1 MEGYEMLVLSRK
13 VGDAVLIGDGIKV
26 FVVKLEGGRVR
37 LGVEAPESV
46 RILRGELEDRTE
58 VPAVHGR
65 IPTACR

>member
-1 MEGYEMLVLSRK
+1 MLVLSRK

-58 VPAVHGR
+58 VPAVYGP
-65 IPTACR
+65 ILTACG

>member
-1 MEGYEMLVLSRK
+1 
-13 VGDAVLIGDGIKV
+13 
-26 FVVKLEGGRVR
+26 
-37 LGVEAPESV
+37 VEAPESV